1 MVNADAKKKEGFKN
15 QRTIV
20 LPVEIANGLLSNPLT
35 KLLFVTD
42 IGYYQSANNHFR
54 DRPNGSEE
62 HILIYCVDGNG
73 WVETSEGRKQI
84 SKNMYFS
91 IPTLLPHTYG
101 TSQNNPWTIYWIHFS
116 GEMSHLLCSSNFM
129 VGSMEYEPKE
139 VSFKRI
145 ALFEDIYYNLS
156 IGFGTEHLE
165 YASTCLWNLL
175 GTFKYSDTAKHL
187 VQSQNSS
194 SLDRVVAFMHENI
207 DRKLTLEE
215 LATVSHHS
223 IPHFSMSF
231 KKKTSRSPIDYFN
244 YLKVQKACQML
255 DFTDL
260 HINEIAEK
268 LSYVDPFYFSRL
280 FKKVMGI
287 APRLYRL
294 KEKG

>member
-1 MVNADAKKKEGFKN
+1 MVNDATNKIEGFIN

-20 LPVEIANGLLSNPLT
+20 MPVEIANGLLLNRLT
-35 KLLFVTD
+35 KLLFITD
-42 IGYYQSANNHFR
+42 IGYYQQANNHYR

-62 HILIYCVDGNG
+62 YILIYCIDGNG

-91 IPTLLPHTYG
+91 IPAFLPHTYG

-116 GEMSHLLCSSNFM
+116 GEMSHLLCSPNFM
-129 VGSMEYEPKE
+129 VGHMEHEPPE

-145 ALFEDIYYNLS
+145 ALFENIYYNLS
-156 IGFGTEHLE
+156 IGFGIEHIE

-187 VQSQNSS
+187 IQYKNSNPV
-194 SLDRVVAFMHENI
+194 DKIIAYMHENI

-215 LATVSHHS
+215 LAAVSNQS

-244 YLKVQKACQML
+244 YLKIQKACQLL

-287 APRLYRL
+287 APRLYRV